1 MPKTEVRIT
10 VAGKQYE
17 LLFQL
22 TARLG
27 PNFFQSFKNASQTMK
42 LLQNDLRGA
51 SEKLKDVSA
60 YQKQQNAIEKSRQRV
75 SELQA
80 EHERLTREIEETG
93 QAMPELTRQLQANER
108 ALQKAQDA
116 TAREEERLEELSN
129 TLREAGINTDNLGR
143 DTNELRQQY
152 ERLEQAQKKVQE
164 ITEKQAANKQA
175 ISQTKAQLGGLIGT
189 VTAVGAAI
197 YAGPV
202 KKAAEFQSQMS
213 TVKAISNASAGDM
226 EKLQKKA
233 EEMGRSTA
241 FTATEAGEAMEYMAM
256 AGWKTE
262 DMLGGIEGI
271 MNLASASGEEL
282 GAVSD
287 IVTDALTAFGLSASD
302 AGHFSDVLAQASSNA
317 NTDVSKMGATFQK
330 VAPVAGALG
339 YSVEDMSL
347 GIGLMAN
354 ASIKAEVAGTSL
366 KTALANMAKPTKQQ
380 AEYMDKY
387 GISLTKSDGTMKSF
401 GEVVENLRGS
411 LGGLSEQEKI
421 AAATAVFGKE
431 SMSGM
436 LAIINASE
444 TDYNKLTEAVYNCDG
459 AAKQMAETK
468 LDNFEGQVIKMKS
481 AWDALQVSLG
491 QMLLPTL
498 QNLAGKATD
507 VLTVVGK
514 FVTEH
519 PEAVKAIA
527 KIVAGLVGLKAGG
540 LIAKLGFL
548 QVKGG
553 ILSMQKAFT
562 MIKGLGIT
570 KYLSS
575 MGGGFGGILTKIL
588 PLVGVIAAVGGAIYY
603 VSTHLEQVR
612 GFIQKTFGN
621 EGLAVF
627 NKLWS
632 VITQVGTA
640 IKDAFFTSGTG
651 VLDTLKSILPTLIN
665 TLKTGLLP
673 ILPMLANMVIQ
684 ILPLIGQLVTAILPV
699 LGELIGA
706 VITVL
711 ATLIAEILP
720 VIVQLISDLLPLVL
734 QVVQSVLPVLI
745 QLINAVV
752 PLLIQIIQAVLP
764 VIIQLIQT
772 IVPLLTQ
779 IIQAVLPVLIQLV
792 NAIVPILIEIIQ
804 SVLPVLIQLVNA
816 ILPILTQIIQAVLPV
831 IIQLIQT
838 ILPLVMQIVDA
849 ILPIFINLLNTLL
862 PIFMEIIQSI
872 LPVIIQLIQTVLP
885 IVQQI
890 IDTVLPI
897 FISLLNTLVPI
908 FQNIIQAIL
917 PVLTTLLQALIPVI
931 ELVANIFS
939 SVLGSALQSIAA
951 IVQNVMSIFQGLID
965 FITGVFTG
973 NWSQAW
979 NGIKSIFSGA
989 VGGLGEIIKAP
1000 LRAVVSAVNTVI
1012 GGLNKLKVPDW
1023 VPGIGGKGINIP
1035 QIPGFVNGTVRTPDT
1050 FIAGENGP
1058 ELITGAANRSV
1069 FTAAQTGQIFNNM
1082 AQAQNLNTAS
1092 NVNAGAIGAGTI
1104 TIHVTNNPTVNVQ
1117 GGKTDGIKEQLQ
1129 QYDEEFLEK
1138 IRQIIITI
1146 LREQKEQEGRVAY
1159 A

>member
-1 MPKTEVRIT
+1 MAT
-10 VAGKQYE
+10 AKQFE

-27 PNFFQSFKNASQTMK
+27 PNFSQSFKNASQTMK
-42 LLQNDLRGA
+42 LLQNDLRSA
-51 SEKLKDVSA
+51 DQKLKDVSA
-60 YQKQQNAIEKSRQRV
+60 YQKQQNAVEKSRQRV

-80 EHERLTREIEETG
+80 EHERLTREIEEAG
-93 QAMPELTRQLQANER
+93 QATPELTKQLQANER

-116 TAREEERLEELSN
+116 TAREEERLGELSN
-129 TLREAGINTDNLGR
+129 TLREAGVNTDNLGR

-152 ERLEQAQKKVQE
+152 ERLEQAQRKVQE

-175 ISQTKAQLGGLIGT
+175 ISQTKAQLGGLVGT

-202 KKAAEFQSQMS
+202 KKAAEFQEQMS
-213 TVKAISNASAGDM
+213 TVKSISNASAEDM
-226 EKLQKKA
+226 AKLSQKAK
-233 EEMGRSTA
+233 EMGATTA
-241 FTATEAGEAMEYMAM
+241 FTAAEAGEAMEYMAM
-256 AGWKTE
+256 AGWKTG

-271 MNLASASGEEL
+271 MNLAAASGEEL
-282 GAVSD
+282 GSVSD

-317 NTDVSKMGATFQK
+317 NTNVSMMGSTFQK

-380 AEYMDKY
+380 AAYMDKY
-387 GISLTKSDGTMKSF
+387 GISLTKTDGTMKTF

-411 LGGLSEQEKI
+411 LGGLSEQEQI
-421 AAATAVFGKE
+421 AAASAIFGKE
-431 SMSGM
+431 SFAGM
-436 LAIINASE
+436 LAIVNASE
-444 TDYNKLTEAVYNCDG
+444 QDYNKLTEAVYNCDG
-459 AAKQMAETK
+459 AAKRMAETK
-468 LDNFEGQVIKMKS
+468 LDNLNGSITLAKS
-481 AWDALQVSLG
+481 AFDALQVELG
-491 QMLLPTL
+491 ELLLPTL
-498 QNLAGKATD
+498 TEGVKKFTD
-507 VLTVVGK
+507 IITVVTT
-514 FVTEH
+514 FVREN
-519 PEAVKAIA
+519 PGAVKAIA

-548 QVKGG
+548 EVKGG
-553 ILSMQKAFT
+553 ILSIQKAFT

-720 VIVQLISDLLPLVL
+720 VIVQLISALLPLVL

-752 PLLIQIIQAVLP
+752 PLLIQIVQAV
-764 VIIQLIQT
+764 
-772 IVPLLTQ
+772 
-779 IIQAVLPVLIQLV
+779 
-792 NAIVPILIEIIQ
+792 
-804 SVLPVLIQLVNA
+804 
-816 ILPILTQIIQAVLPV
+816 
-831 IIQLIQT
+831 
-838 ILPLVMQIVDA
+838 
-849 ILPIFINLLNTLL
+849 
-862 PIFMEIIQSI
+862 

-951 IVQNVMSIFQGLID
+951 IVQNVMQIFQGLID

-1082 AQAQNLNTAS
+1082 AQAQDLNTAS